1 MNKPWEISAD
11 DIELWA
17 RRMEAASV
25 LPKLIRRL
33 LLATVPLD
41 GLQMRADAGVRYGG
55 WDGLV
60 RARTEGPFCP
70 AGVSVWEMSTELSVR
85 AKLNED
91 FEKRTKDP
99 GEIVAPQSSYVAV
112 SAYRFEKKD
121 AWVREKKQLKQW
133 ADIWVFDADDL
144 SSWLEQAP
152 GVALWF
158 AEQLGR
164 ATGACELQDY
174 LRRWS
179 ARTSPPLP
187 SSLVAV
193 GQERQAQAAKLV
205 QWASDLGSKRCFIQA
220 DTREEAVLFATE
232 ALASREW
239 SPWVEQVLVV
249 ETPETFVWLTRPR
262 RGESILVIPMF
273 ETPDIGRAEGVPV
286 RLLLPVDKSAAP
298 SERETLILK
307 RQSYPDLIEELVKHG
322 RERREAE
329 RLVDK
334 AGGSLTVLQ
343 QICGYFVRPDWARDL
358 SRPALITFLLMGA
371 WSPLNSSDREVVQRL
386 GANAEELE
394 RWCAHMVSG
403 PWVEQIQ
410 GRGHV
415 TAYRWRGLKGA
426 WDVLGRELGAL
437 SSWRS
442 EFFLV
447 AKDVLGELDPA
458 FDLPKEKRLFVP
470 KGRQYSEELQH
481 GMAKALICCALQPDI
496 PKAEDLAFVVVRD
509 VLDIKRGWK
518 AWASAADI
526 LPHLAEASPRA
537 FLEVL
542 EKSLDRGDEGAAHLF
557 AEEGGMFGGAPH
569 TGLLWALER
578 IAWSKDF
585 AIVQGTVLALARLC
599 EADREGYQPGKI
611 SNRPMQSLAAMLDH
625 SAPQSN
631 TRVEQRIQ
639 LLKLLCQRHS
649 ELAWKILNGIFGALG
664 DMRPLDQG
672 ARPIFRSEG
681 PTGDFNEATPIE
693 AGEQLRASYELWLEY
708 AGTDAQR
715 WADMLEPARH
725 LNETDR
731 IGVLDSLAQRADRI
745 QDSEASIWSGLRRQ
759 LDLFYCWEK
768 QPESI
773 LHRLKN
779 LYERFKPADIVL
791 QVAWLFDKGID
802 LPEPIDEPGEYNS
815 EKRIARKNELAQEAV
830 VQVLSLDDAW
840 DIVVRLAQRIQLPEL
855 LGELIGA
862 SPKGAEWEEKLLGSN
877 DVGSLVRIVPMFLAK
892 RAFEHGDRTAQVE
905 WLKIVWKRLHGL
917 GRVEEA
923 AACAQFFNHQNQT
936 FPHAAELW
944 DVIDHLGE
952 PLKTAYWN
960 RFQHVFG
967 DVSDQ
972 DITKALRELIS
983 VGRIAQ
989 AIELASMHSAKI
1001 SGKTAL
1007 LALEAPRNNPS
1018 GEALKGV
1025 QSYQIKNLFKI
1036 LDRDLP
1042 GDSQQIAALEIQ
1054 FLAHL
1059 DDYGSNAKRPLVL
1072 GKILGAAPGF
1082 FVQLLCYLYR
1092 AKGEPH
1098 PEEPDPKAKNAANN
1112 AYRILQM
1119 WKGYPGEEFE
1129 EAAREDAVEAWCRAV
1144 FKLATE
1150 ERRGAI
1156 SIVNIAEVLARVP
1169 PPSNGHWPCMT
1180 ARRLLEERAFPDLD
1194 RHLQTAEWN
1203 RLNGEV
1209 HTMSSERE
1217 RELQEHYQD
1226 AAEALRDEYPRTAA
1240 LLDKLARSYKSSAER
1255 EEREEEELRVH
1266 YGERESKNEPEPAPP
1281 PLPSSTAQAGPLSR
1295 LETHHIGPSSELIF
1309 DFAPRLNLLTGDN
1322 SLGKT
1327 FVLDIIFWVLTGEWP
1342 PGHAMA
1348 RPEPPKRKA
1357 QKDSKSQIPSIV
1369 AQAGQH
1375 QLKAAYDFKKARWS
1389 PNISSRLG
1397 NSLVMY
1403 ARADGGI
1410 SIWDPLRNS
1419 SPSRD
1424 NPNAIPCFH
1433 FGGRPAVATS
1443 PASPQDT
1450 GDTLWDGLKHNGK
1463 PICNGLI
1470 IDVVSWRDRKPEA
1483 FEKIQKAL
1491 KALSPDQERFQ
1502 LDAPKRIARDDSREH
1517 PRLLLPYG
1525 PIFAVHAS
1533 AAVKRVLGLA
1543 YALVWSVLEIN
1554 EAAKQMGVKPPS
1566 GAILLV
1572 DELEAHLHPRWQ
1584 RTILRSVIEAAKKLL
1599 PEAPPI
1605 QLMISTH
1612 SPLVIASAE
1621 GVYEEEKDALFHFDA
1636 LENGLKVRV
1645 EKKPWTLRGEADAWL
1660 LSDVFGLPSTRS
1672 VEAQK
1677 ALDKAKQAMNNG
1689 DLDAKTAREIH
1700 QELRTVLSE
1709 LDPFWTRWRYIAEKR
1724 GWIT

>member
-41 GLQMRADAGVRYGG
+41 GLQMRADAGIRYGG

-112 SAYRFEKKD
+112 SAHRFEKKD

-144 SSWLEQAP
+144 SAWLEQAP

-164 ATGACELQDY
+164 ATDACELQDY
-174 LRRWS
+174 LKRWS

-187 SSLVAV
+187 SSLVMV

-220 DTREEAVLFATE
+220 DTQEEAALFATE
-232 ALASREW
+232 ALSSREW
-239 SPWVEQVLVV
+239 SPWAEQALVV

-262 RGESILVIPMF
+262 RGESILVIPVF
-273 ETPDIGRAEGVPV
+273 EMPDIGRAAGVPV
-286 RLLLPVDKSAAP
+286 RLLLPVGRSATP
-298 SERETLILK
+298 PERETLNLK
-307 RQSYPDLIEELVKHG
+307 PQSYPELIEELVKHG

-329 RLVDK
+329 RLVLE

-358 SRPALITFLLMGA
+358 SRPALVAFLLMGA

-394 RWCAHMVSG
+394 RWCAHMISG

-410 GRGHV
+410 GRGQPV
-415 TAYRWRGLKGA
+415 GYRWRAMAGA
-426 WDVLGRELGAL
+426 WKVLGPKLGAL
-437 SSWRS
+437 SSWWQ
-442 EFFLV
+442 EYLKV
-447 AKDVLGELDPA
+447 ATDVLGELNPA
-458 FDLPKEKRLFVP
+458 FDLPKEQRIFVP
-470 KGRQYSEELQH
+470 NRQYSEGLRH
-481 GMAKALICCALQPDI
+481 GMAGALICCALQPDI

-509 VLDIKRGWK
+509 VLDIQRGWK
-518 AWASAADI
+518 AWASATDI
-526 LPHLAEASPRA
+526 LPDLAEASPRA
-537 FLEVL
+537 FLEAL
-542 EKSLDRGDEGAAHLF
+542 EKSLDKGDEGAAHLF
-557 AEEGGMFGGAPH
+557 AEEGRIVGGAPH

-585 AIVQGTVLALARLC
+585 GVVQGTVFALARLC
-599 EADREGYQPGKI
+599 EVDREGYQPGKRF
-611 SNRPMQSLAAMLDH
+611 NRPQRSLTAMLDRL
-625 SAPQSN
+625 APQSN
-631 TRVEQRIQ
+631 TTVEQRIQ

-649 ELAWKILNGIFGALG
+649 DVAWTILNDIFGALK
-664 DMRPLDQG
+664 DMHLLHQG

-681 PTGDFNEATPIE
+681 PTGRFNEATPNE
-693 AGEQLRASYELWLEY
+693 AGEQLRTSYELWLAY
-708 AGTDAQR
+708 AGTDAGR
-715 WADMLEPARH
+715 WADMLEPARR
-725 LNETDR
+725 LPENER
-731 IGVLDSLAQRADRI
+731 IRVLDTLAQRADSI
-745 QDSEASIWSGLRRQ
+745 QDSEAKIWSELRRQ
-759 LDLFYCWEK
+759 LDLFYRSNK
-768 QPESI
+768 QSESI
-773 LHRLKN
+773 LDRLKN
-779 LYERFKPADIVL
+779 LYERFKPSDVVL

-802 LPEPIDEPGEYNS
+802 LPEPIDESGVYNLK
-815 EKRIARKNELAQEAV
+815 KRVARNDELAQEAMA
-830 VQVLSLDDAW
+830 QILSRKDAW
-840 DIVVRLAQRIQLPEL
+840 DTLARLAQRIQLPNEL
-855 LGELIGA
+855 GKHIAKSPSGA
-862 SPKGAEWEEKLLGSN
+862 SWEEQFLHPN
-877 DVGSLVRIVPMFLAK
+877 DVGSLAGVVPTFLVW

-905 WLKIVWKRLHGL
+905 WLKTVWKRLIGL
-917 GRVEEA
+917 GRGEEA
-923 AACAQFFNHQNQT
+923 AASAQLLNNKNT
-936 FPHAAELW
+936 IFPRAAELW
-944 DVIDHLGE
+944 DVIDLLGE
-952 PLKTAYWN
+952 PLKTAHWN
-960 RFQHVFG
+960 RFRYVFS
-967 DVSDQ
+967 DVSDP
-972 DITKALRELIS
+972 DLTRAIRELVS

-989 AIELASMHSAKI
+989 AIELASMYSEKI

-1007 LALEAPRNNPS
+1007 LALEALKSNPS
-1018 GEALKGV
+1018 GEALKSI
-1025 QSYQIKNLFKI
+1025 QSYMIRTLFEV
-1036 LDRDLP
+1036 LDRDP
-1042 GDSQQIAALEIQ
+1042 HGDIHQIAELELPL
-1054 FLAHL
+1054 LAYL
-1059 DDYGSNAKRPLVL
+1059 DDDGSNAKRPLVL
-1072 GKILGAAPGF
+1072 GKMLGSAPDF
-1082 FVQLLCYLYR
+1082 FVQLLCYLYH
-1092 AKGEPH
+1092 AEGEPR
-1098 PEEPDPKAKNAANN
+1098 PDEPDPKAKNAAKHGH
-1112 AYRILQM
+1112 RVLWM

-1169 PPSNGHWPCMT
+1169 PPSNGHWPCIA

-1240 LLDKLARSYKSSAER
+1240 LLDELARCYKSSAER
-1255 EEREEEELRVH
+1255 EEREEEERRVR
-1266 YGERESKNEPEPAPP
+1266 YGEGESKSEPEPAPP

-1342 PGHAMA
+1342 PGHAMV

-1357 QKDSKSQIPSIV
+1357 QKESKPQTPSIV
-1369 AQAGQH
+1369 AQAGQN
-1375 QLKAAYDFKKARWS
+1375 QLHAIYDFKKARWS

-1450 GDTLWDGLKHNGK
+1450 GDSLWDGLKHNGK

-1543 YALVWSVLEIN
+1543 YALVWSVMEIN
-1554 EAAKQMGVKPPS
+1554 EAAQQMGVKPPS
-1566 GAILLV
+1566 GAVLLV

-1621 GVYEEEKDALFHFDA
+1621 DVYDEEKDALFHFDA